1 MCLCHILMELNY
13 SDHAICHHTL
23 TVKFGQPIT
32 SAIMFAAGVVGN
44 LIALILLEVRRRRR
58 SPSLFQVL
66 VTALV
71 ITDLFGTFAVSPVVL
86 ASYSENRTLVAMTG
100 RNEVCNYFG
109 FSMTFLS
116 LATLGILCA
125 MALERYLS
133 IGQPYFYERHFR
145 KRCGYFTIPLIYL
158 TCVFFCI
165 FPFMGI
171 GSYVQYCPG
180 TWCFLNMNPS
190 EFKGKLYAGLYT
202 SFTLIMIVTTVV
214 CNVTVIHHLVLMD
227 WKRQAHQHGV
237 TRHLPIYQRRLSM
250 SEEVEHLFL
259 LVFITVAFVS
269 CSLPMVLRVFMNFT
283 GKTEERHEK
292 DLTALRLLSFN
303 SIIDPWVFIIF
314 SPSVLRFFW
323 GKLRRARR
331 PALKEEKAVAAQLRQ
346 LQPSPPVD
354 LNT

>member
-1 MCLCHILMELNY
+1 MASNY
-13 SDHAICHHTL
+13 SDHAICHDRL

-32 SAIMFAAGVVGN
+32 SAVMFAAGVVGN
-44 LIALILLEVRRRRR
+44 ILALVLLEVRRRKR

-71 ITDLFGTFAVSPVVL
+71 MTDLLGTFAVSPVVL
-86 ASYSENRTLVAMTG
+86 VSYSRNRTLVGMVEG
-100 RNEVCNYFG
+100 KEVCNYFG

-116 LATLGILCA
+116 LATLGILCV

-133 IGQPYFYERHFR
+133 IGQPYFYERHFS

-158 TCVFFCI
+158 ICVFFCI

-180 TWCFLNMNPS
+180 TWCFLEMNPS
-190 EFKGKLYAGLYT
+190 RFEGKLYAGLYT
-202 SFTLIMIVTTVV
+202 SFTLIMILTTVI
-214 CNVTVIHHLVLMD
+214 CNIMVIHHLVLMD
-227 WKRQAHQHGV
+227 RKRKAHRSGV
-237 TRHLPIYQRRLSM
+237 TRHLPICQRRLSM
-250 SEEVEHLFL
+250 SEELEHLLL
-259 LVFITVAFVS
+259 LVFITVAFVF

-283 GKTEERHEK
+283 GKTKESHAE
-292 DLTALRLLSFN
+292 DLEALRLLSFN

-323 GKLRRARR
+323 SKLRRPRR
-331 PALKEEKAVAAQLRQ
+331 LALAEEKPDPAQLRQ
-346 LQPSPPVD
+346 LQPSPLVD
-354 LNT
+354 LTTKL